1 MRKQFDPGLVL
12 AMTQSGCVAAMKQ
25 KFWRWISGMQYH
37 EDRTK
42 DFGFAD
48 AYKDW
53 KGFSGGS
60 PEACAAMDKD
70 PFFVSKMLD
79 SVLEG
84 NNSKMSFYYELQRLL
99 TPFTYDPANIKCKA
113 YIYHGE
119 LDGEA
124 KLSQAEQHHTKL
136 KDSVPNLTP
145 ISQPNDQTL
154 EGSFSS
160 VSAPNFARKYS
171 LESS

>member
-1 MRKQFDPGLVL
+1 MRKQFDPGLLL

-25 KFWRWISGMQYH
+25 KFMRWLSGKMYH

-42 DFGFAD
+42 DFGFID

-84 NNSKMSFYYELQRLL
+84 FNSKMSFYYKLQRLL
-99 TPFTYDPANIKCKA
+99 APFTYDPANIKCKA

-119 LDGEA
+119 LDGEV
-124 KLSQAEQHHTKL
+124 KLSQAELNHKL
-136 KDSVPNLTP
+136 IPESELIVKKGHGHYTIALALEMIALAIVEGKST
-145 ISQPNDQTL
+145 QL
-154 EGSFSS
+154 EGF
-160 VSAPNFARKYS
+160 
-171 LESS
+171 

>member
-1 MRKQFDPGLVL
+1 MRKQWDPGLVL

-42 DFGFAD
+42 DFGFID

-84 NNSKMSFYYELQRLL
+84 SNSKMSFYYELQRFL
-99 TPFTYDPANIKCKA
+99 TPFTYDPANIKCKT

-124 KLSQAEQHHTKL
+124 KLSQAELHHKL
-136 KDSVPNLTP
+136 IPESELIVKKGHGHVTIALAFEIIALAIVEGKST
-145 ISQPNDQTL
+145 QL
-154 EGSFSS
+154 EGF
-160 VSAPNFARKYS
+160 
-171 LESS
+171 